1 MKKIFYFTLLLLL
14 PIMAVADELCLIS
27 IKANGVETNYA
38 VSNVQKIT
46 LDTESADSPSFVIN
60 RKDGK
65 EDGGAKLLKFGQVI
79 PTSAPEVDAATNI
92 NVNVYSKG
100 KTIFVEADEECNI
113 TFWNMAGQQLGDCVR
128 ASKCECTISLAGT
141 YLVVAGGQQ
150 FKIQVQ

>member
-1 MKKIFYFTLLLLL
+1 MKRLFYITMFMLLS
-14 PIMAVADELCLIS
+14 IVAVADELCLIS

-65 EDGGAKLLKFGQVI
+65 EDSGSKLLKFGQAE
-79 PTSAPEVDAATNI
+79 PTSAPDVDAANV
-92 NVNVYSKG
+92 NVNVYTQG

>member
-1 MKKIFYFTLLLLL
+1 MKRYFYITMFLLLS
-14 PIMAVADELCLIS
+14 IVAVADELCLIS

-65 EDGGAKLLKFGQVI
+65 LDGGAKLLKFEQAI
-79 PTSAPEVDAATNI
+79 PTSASESDATLDVK
-92 NVNVYSKG
+92 VNVYSQG
-100 KTIFVEADEECNI
+100 KTIFVDAEEECNI

-128 ASKCECTISLAGT
+128 ASHCECTISLAGT
-141 YLVVAGGQQ
+141 YMVVAGGQR

>member
-14 PIMAVADELCLIS
+14 PIMAVAEELCLIS

-38 VSNVQKIT
+38 ISSVQKIT
-46 LDTESADSPSFVIN
+46 LDTESTESPSFVVN

-65 EDGGAKLLKFGQVI
+65 EDGGAKLLKFGQAE
-79 PTSAPEVDAATNI
+79 PTSAQDVEAANV
-92 NVNVYSKG
+92 NVNVYTQG

-113 TFWNMAGQQLGDCVR
+113 TFWNMSGQQLGDCVR
-128 ASKCECTISLAGT
+128 ASHCECTISLAGT
-141 YLVVAGGQQ
+141 YMVVAGGQQ

>member
-38 VSNVQKIT
+38 ISSVQKIT
-46 LDTESADSPSFVIN
+46 LDTESTEAPSFVVN

-65 EDGGAKLLKFGQVI
+65 EDGGAKLLKFGQAE
-79 PTSAPEVDAATNI
+79 PTSAPDVEAANV
-92 NVNVYSKG
+92 NVNVYTQG
-100 KTIFVEADEECNI
+100 KTIFVDAEEECNI

-128 ASKCECTISLAGT
+128 TSHCECTISLAGT
-141 YLVVAGGQQ
+141 YMVVAGGQR

>member
-1 MKKIFYFTLLLLL
+1 MKRYFYFTLLLLL

-38 VSNVQKIT
+38 ISSVQKIT
-46 LDTESADSPSFVIN
+46 LDTESADSPSFVVN

-65 EDGGAKLLKFGQVI
+65 EDGGAKLLKFGQAE
-79 PTSAPEVDAATNI
+79 PTSVQDVEAANV
-92 NVNVYSKG
+92 NVNVYTQG

>member
-1 MKKIFYFTLLLLL
+1 MKRLFYITMFMLLS
-14 PIMAVADELCLIS
+14 IVAVADELCLIS

-65 EDGGAKLLKFGQVI
+65 LDGGSKLLKFGQAE
-79 PTSAPEVDAATNI
+79 PTSAPDVDAANVS
-92 NVNVYSKG
+92 VNVYTQG

-128 ASKCECTISLAGT
+128 ASHCECTISLAGT
-141 YLVVAGGQQ
+141 YMVVAGGQR